1 MKTILWTLV
10 LSLSMALGISAQ
22 KSVEKSDGL
31 FAPPPSL
38 GNLVEVAVAVNGDGP
53 YAGQFDTLIAA
64 VLAAD
69 ESIVEILTKKGK
81 LTVFAPTDDAF
92 ALLGI
97 TPANV
102 GTLDQDFLTQV
113 LAYHVVRGERLAVD
127 VIATDRFRS
136 LQGNFFFQSGG
147 VLTDAVG
154 RTSNII
160 VTDVMADNG
169 VIHAIDAVILPFSV
183 SAVK

>member
-10 LSLSMALGISAQ
+10 LSLSMALGVSAQ
-22 KSVEKSDGL
+22 KSVAKSDGQ
-31 FAPPPSL
+31 FAPPPSV
-38 GNLVEVAVAVNGDGP
+38 GNLVEVAIAVNTDGP

-69 ESIVEILTKKGK
+69 PSIAEILTKKGK

-97 TPANV
+97 TPATA
-102 GTLDQDFLTQV
+102 GDLDVEFLTQV
-113 LAYHVVRGERLAVD
+113 IAYHVVRDERLAID
-127 VIATDRFRS
+127 VLATNRFRS
-136 LQGNFFFQSGG
+136 LQGNFFFQEAG

-169 VIHAIDAVILPFSV
+169 VIHAIDAAVLPF
-183 SAVK
+183 APAAIK

>member
-10 LSLSMALGISAQ
+10 LTLSVALSVSAQ
-22 KSVEKSDGL
+22 KTTSRGDAP
-31 FAPPPSL
+31 FAPPPSV
-38 GNLVEVAVAVNGDGP
+38 GNLVEVALEVNGSGP
-53 YAGQFDTLIAA
+53 FAGQFDTLIAA

-69 ESIVEILTKKGK
+69 PVIVEKLTKKGK

-92 ALLGI
+92 AALGI
-97 TPANV
+97 NPGNV
-102 GTLDQDFLTQV
+102 GDLDQGFLTQV
-113 LAYHVVRGERLAVD
+113 LAYHVVPGERLAVD
-127 VIATDRFRS
+127 VIQTSRFRS
-136 LQGNFFFQSGG
+136 IQGTFFFQEGG

-169 VIHAIDAVILPFSV
+169 VIHAIDAVILPFAP
-183 SAVK
+183 SAIK